1 MRKLLA
7 LAFLS
12 AAAMLAGDLTGTW
25 TGTLTRN
32 TNDGPQTSDAYVIL
46 KQEGPTKLTGTG
58 GPSAEEQLP
67 LNKVVVDGDKV
78 TFEVETGNGA
88 MKFAVMAKGDTIE
101 GDVVQ
106 ERADG
111 TTRTGKI
118 ALKRKQ

>member
-1 MRKLLA
+1 MRNLLA

-12 AAAMLAGDLTGTW
+12 ASAMLAAGDLTGTW

-32 TNDGPQTSDAYVIL
+32 SDDGTRTSDAYVIF
-46 KQEGPTKLTGTG
+46 KQDGAKLTGSG
-58 GPSAEEQLP
+58 GPSAEEQIP
-67 LNKVVVDGDKV
+67 MSKVVMDGDKI
-78 TFEVETGNGA
+78 TFEVDGGNGA
-88 MKFAVMAKGDTIE
+88 LKFAVVAKGDTIE

-106 ERADG
+106 ERSDG

>member
-1 MRKLLA
+1 MRNLLA

-12 AAAMLAGDLTGTW
+12 ASAMLAAGDLTGTW

-32 TNDGPQTSDAYVIL
+32 SDDGTRTSDAYVIL
-46 KQEGPTKLTGTG
+46 KQDGAKLTGSG
-58 GPSAEEQLP
+58 GPSAEEQIP
-67 LNKVVVDGDKV
+67 MSKVVMDGDKI
-78 TFEVETGNGA
+78 TFEVDGGNGA
-88 MKFAVMAKGDTIE
+88 LKFAVVAKGDTIE

-106 ERADG
+106 ERSDG